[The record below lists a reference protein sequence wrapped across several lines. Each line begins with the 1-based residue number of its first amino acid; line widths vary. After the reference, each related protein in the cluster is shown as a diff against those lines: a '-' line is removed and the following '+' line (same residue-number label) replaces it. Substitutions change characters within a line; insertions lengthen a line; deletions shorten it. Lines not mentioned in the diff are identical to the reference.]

1 MSYAYMFKYII
12 IGDTAV
18 GKSCLLLQFTD
29 KRFRS
34 DHDVTIG
41 VEFGSKHIDI
51 DGTPTK
57 LQIWDTAGQENF
69 RSITR
74 SYYRGAAGALI
85 VYDISR
91 RETFDHI
98 ARWLDEVRQQSDRKT
113 IITLVGNKSDLAR
126 RVTYDEGARFAKEN
140 GLLFVE
146 TSARSDDKV
155 DEAFCMTAREIYRN
169 IQKGVYDLST
179 DRNGIKIGMPIQ
191 LLTTYASKGGS
202 DHLKGKESACCA

>member
-1 MSYAYMFKYII
+1 MAYAYMFKFIV
-12 IGDTAV
+12 IGDTSV

-41 VEFGSKHIDI
+41 VEFGSKIIDI
-51 DGTPTK
+51 DGKPTK

-98 ARWLDEVRQQSDRKT
+98 ARWLDEVRQQSDRKA
-113 IITLVGNKSDLAR
+113 IIALIGNKSDLAR
-126 RVTYDEGARFAKEN
+126 RVTYEEGSSFAKEN

-155 DEAFCMTAREIYRN
+155 DEAFSMTAREVYKN

-191 LLTTYASKGGS
+191 LLKNYPVKAGAQ
-202 DHLKGKESACCA
+202 DLKGKEGTCCA

>member
-1 MSYAYMFKYII
+1 MAYAYMFKYIV
-12 IGDTAV
+12 IGDTSV

-34 DHDVTIG
+34 EHDVTIG
-41 VEFGSKHIDI
+41 VEFGSKTIDI
-51 DGTPTK
+51 DGKPTK
-57 LQIWDTAGQENF
+57 LQIWDTAGQESF

-91 RETFDHI
+91 RETFDHVV
-98 ARWLDEVRQQSDRKT
+98 RWLDEVRQQSDRKT
-113 IITLVGNKSDLAR
+113 IITLIGNKSDLTR
-126 RVTYDEGARFAKEN
+126 RVSYDEGSRFAKEN
-140 GLLFVE
+140 GLLFTE
-146 TSARSDDKV
+146 TSARSDDMV

-179 DRNGIKIGMPIQ
+179 DRNGIKIGMPLQ
-191 LLTTYASKGGS
+191 LLSTYPSKDGS
-202 DHLKGKESACCA
+202 QLKSKEGTCCA

>member
-1 MSYAYMFKYII
+1 MAYAYMFKFII
-12 IGDTAV
+12 IGDTSV

-34 DHDVTIG
+34 EHDVTIG
-41 VEFGSKHIDI
+41 VEFGSKTIDI
-51 DGTPTK
+51 EGQPTK
-57 LQIWDTAGQENF
+57 IQIWDTAGQENF

-91 RETFDHI
+91 RETFDHV
-98 ARWLDEVRQQSDRKT
+98 ARWLEEVKQHSDRKT
-113 IITLVGNKSDLAR
+113 IMALIGNKSDLVR

-179 DRNGIKIGMPIQ
+179 DRHGIKIGMPTQ
-191 LLTTYASKGGS
+191 LLKSYSKKNGALEFKGS
-202 DHLKGKESACCA
+202 FGTCCA